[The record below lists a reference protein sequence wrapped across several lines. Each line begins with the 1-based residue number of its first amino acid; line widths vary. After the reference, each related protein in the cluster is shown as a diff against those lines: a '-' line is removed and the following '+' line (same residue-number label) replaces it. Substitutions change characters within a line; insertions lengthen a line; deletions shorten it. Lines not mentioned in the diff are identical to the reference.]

1 VIILRL
7 NLSLSGGCALTY
19 IAVDQR
25 PSLASKVLAPP
36 QTLPGTELASEGRDA
51 DSEVSMKVESI
62 LRAKG
67 RQVSTIQPW
76 AKIEQAVSQLIGPPK
91 IGALVVT
98 GVPQGFTGMITERDI
113 IRGMKMRGAELLTM
127 PVSSLMTHRVPTCSP
142 TDSIADV
149 MMEMTRSRY
158 RHLPVLRNGELVGLV
173 SIGDVVAARVDEM
186 ELETGVL
193 RDLYMARQH

>member
-1 VIILRL
+1 AFAIRTASPGQPMARSKLPAKSTLRDWSSPDIVIILRL

-36 QTLPGTELASEGRDA
+36 QTLPASNPVSAGRDA

-67 RQVSTIQPW
+67 RQVTTIQPW
-76 AKIEQAVSQLIGPPK
+76 AKVEQAIGQLMGPPK

-98 GVPQGFTGMITERDI
+98 GVPKGFTGMITERDI
-113 IRGMKMRGAELLTM
+113 IRGMK
-127 PVSSLMTHRVPTCSP
+127 
-142 TDSIADV
+142 
-149 MMEMTRSRY
+149 
-158 RHLPVLRNGELVGLV
+158 
-173 SIGDVVAARVDEM
+173 
-186 ELETGVL
+186 
-193 RDLYMARQH
+193 